1 MVVFGNC
8 YEMTLVAYA
17 VTPYNTCQLTHATCQ
32 ATCGDIMADEPTVE
46 RSYVV
51 CTTRGFCIY
60 KESEDAQFHIARP
73 IYALA
78 SYQ

>member
-1 MVVFGNC
+1 
-8 YEMTLVAYA
+8 
-17 VTPYNTCQLTHATCQ
+17 
-32 ATCGDIMADEPTVE
+32 MADEPAVE

-51 CTTRGFCIY
+51 CTMRGFCIH